1 MGHVNLSWSYHRS
14 QTRRIC
20 KRKWFFQYASR
31 NEPFE
36 RKAELLKELS
46 SPQIEVGNLVQN
58 AIEAEL
64 FHFKTKGESVDLS
77 ELIDTASARFSEI
90 IANSPRSVEAMHRN
104 VKPTSKSVAFSS
116 DFYGQPLDQKLLDR
130 CQKSIGTCLNNWWK
144 SEVRAQVLASH
155 QADWQHLKKP
165 GNTAKDYNE
174 WKLEGFKIY
183 SPLDFYFKQGTFL
196 HILDWK
202 TGRPKNHSEQLS
214 VYALF
219 ASQKLKIPLEQITV
233 QAVELLID
241 APSIP
246 RPINASELQSTR
258 DMIIREVEDERSL
271 MQVEESNRGPI
282 YHASITDYP
291 ATPHPGKCSNCNFRL
306 ICPESKNGSLATI

>member
-14 QTRRIC
+14 QTKRIC
-20 KRKWFFQYASR
+20 KRKWFYQYASR

-46 SPQIEVGNLVQN
+46 TPQIEVGNLVQN

-64 FHFKTKGESVDLS
+64 FHFKTNGVSGDLS
-77 ELIDTASARFSEI
+77 ELIDTASTLFSEI
-90 IANSPRSVEAMHRN
+90 IANSPRSVESMRRN
-104 VKPTSKSVAFSS
+104 IKPTSKSVALSS

-130 CQKSIGTCLNNWWK
+130 CQTSIGICLSKWWQ
-144 SEVRAQVLASH
+144 SEVRAQVLASP

-165 GNTAKDYNE
+165 GSTAKNFNE

-183 SPLDFYFKQGTFL
+183 SPLDFYFKQGTIL

-202 TGRPKNHSEQLS
+202 TGRPKNHSEQLG

-219 ASQKLKIPLEQITV
+219 ASKKLKIPLEQITV
-233 QAVELLID
+233 QAVELLRD
-241 APSIP
+241 APFIP
-246 RPINASELQSTR
+246 RPISPIELESTR
-258 DMIIREVEDERSL
+258 DTILREIEEEKAL
-271 MQVEESNRGPI
+271 IQVEESNRGPI

-291 ATPHPGKCSNCNFRL
+291 ATPHPGKCSNCNYRW
-306 ICPESKNGSLATI
+306 ICPESRNGSLATI